1 MALSSDL
8 GAPRLQP
15 ARAPAHLEVEEVVSP
30 RGLEQLRGEWR
41 WLWAR
46 CPGATTFQRPE
57 WLLPWYRHFG
67 PGFSPRPPWVVTLR
81 SEGRLVGLAPLAIR
95 EEEGA
100 RVVRLLGEGLSDS
113 LDVLMD
119 PSLAPQGVRALFD
132 WLARNDERWDL
143 CVFEQLREDS
153 PLLAT
158 PVPPGWGEHSEA
170 REVCPRTILP
180 WAAGGRLAAILSQA
194 RHRLEQLG
202 PVRIEEANEGNLD
215 AMMDSLFR
223 LRGMEDAT
231 LQSFHR
237 EVARG
242 LLAARALRQYTLH
255 VNERPVAV
263 FHGFQDGA
271 HVRYH
276 LGGADPDF
284 ERYHVGHLVIAHAL
298 EEAARSG
305 ATVFDFPRGSEPA
318 RYLWGARE
326 SRDHRRSV
334 WHGPETKM

>member
-1 MALSSDL
+1 MALSSEL
-8 GAPRLQP
+8 GAPLRKP
-15 ARAPAHLEVEEVVSP
+15 ARAPAHLEVEEVVSL

-67 PGFSPRPPWVVTLR
+67 PGFSSRPPWVVTLR

-119 PSLAPQGVRALFD
+119 LSLAPRGVQTLFD
-132 WLARNDERWDL
+132 WLARNGERWDM
-143 CVFEQLREDS
+143 CFFEQLREDS
-153 PLLAT
+153 PLLST
-158 PVPPGWGEHSEA
+158 PVPPGWGELREEQEA
-170 REVCPRTILP
+170 RPQTVRS
-180 WAAGGRLAAILSQA
+180 WAAEERLAASLSQA
-194 RHRLEQLG
+194 RGRLEQLG
-202 PVRIEEANEGNLD
+202 PVRVEEANESNLD
-215 AMMDSLFR
+215 AMMDALFG
-223 LRGMEDAT
+223 LRGVEDAA

-242 LLAARALRQYTLH
+242 LLAARALRLYALH
-255 VNERPVAV
+255 VKERPVAV
-263 FHGFQDGA
+263 FHGFQEGA
-271 HVRYH
+271 RVRYH
-276 LGGADPDF
+276 LGGVAPDF
-284 ERYHVGHLVIAHAL
+284 ERYNVGDLVSAHAF

-305 ATVFDFPRGSEPA
+305 ATVFDFPRGT
-318 RYLWGARE
+318 RG
-326 SRDHRRSV
+326 HRRGV